1 MWALQRKVL
10 LLQTSVWAKT
20 NTSACWPGP
29 VSRLHTDK
37 GVLLTKAQLTQLR
50 SNYNLFN
57 WTDIKGLYNAW
68 FSNPL

>member
-37 GVLLTKAQLTQLR
+37 GRVTYQGATNTTPQTLDGPTAIDMIT
-50 SNYNLFN
+50 S
-57 WTDIKGLYNAW
+57 
-68 FSNPL
+68 

>member
-37 GVLLTKAQLTQLR
+37 GRVTYQGAANTTAQ
-50 SNYNLFN
+50 
-57 WTDIKGLYNAW
+57 
-68 FSNPL
+68 